1 MFEILRRVLND
12 IKVIKKF
19 EPVNNKTK
27 KNLFKILSI
36 IFSNIFIF
44 IKKNKFIYAIKRSR

>member
-36 IFSNIFIF
+36 IFQT
-44 IKKNKFIYAIKRSR
+44 YL